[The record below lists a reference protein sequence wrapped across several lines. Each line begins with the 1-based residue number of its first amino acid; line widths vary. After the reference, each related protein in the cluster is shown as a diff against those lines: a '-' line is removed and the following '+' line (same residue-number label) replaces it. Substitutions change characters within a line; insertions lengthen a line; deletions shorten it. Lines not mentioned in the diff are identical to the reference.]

1 MKNHYLSIIVLLIAG
16 AFLTISC
23 DGQGSK
29 NSGTADYN
37 TVPLPNEIAT
47 AEGDAFV
54 LSKSTLVTYPAENEK
69 MQRNAEF
76 LAEFLELS
84 CGIKPNVAAETSEAE
99 AGEAEAGEAEAG
111 KTEANKSEAAKAAKG
126 NIIVLSVGLQ
136 HDNPE
141 AYRIEVDAQ
150 SIRVSGASEAAVF
163 FAIQTLRKA
172 TPVGNYRSVN
182 FAPVIINDAPRFG
195 HRGMMLDVSRHFQ
208 PVSFVKKFIDLLA
221 LHNLNRFH
229 WHLTEDQG
237 WRIEIES
244 YPKLTEIGAYRDGT
258 VIGRNTGEYDTIRH
272 GGFYTKEELREV
284 VAYAAER
291 YITIIPEVDLPGH
304 MRAALAAY
312 PELGCTGGPYEVA
325 REWGVFEDVL
335 CPGNEETFTFLE
347 AVLTEVMEI
356 FPSEYI
362 HIGGDEAPKVR
373 WEQCPRC
380 QARIKELGLK
390 DRDGH
395 KAEHYLQSYVTARVE
410 KFLNEHGRRIIGWD
424 EILEGEL
431 APNATVMSW
440 RGMGGGIQAAQ
451 MGHDVIM
458 TPTTYCYFDY
468 YQSRD
473 TGQEPLAIGG
483 YVPLSLVYSFE
494 PVPETLTEEE
504 KTHILGA
511 QANLWTE
518 YIKTPEHV
526 EYMTLPRL
534 AAMCEVQ
541 WLQPEKKDYDQFL
554 GRLARLFP
562 LYDKLGYNYATHLFN
577 VDAKLTANFNT
588 NALDVEFTT
597 IDNAPVYYTLDGT
610 EPNKSSLPYE
620 HKFSISEDAEL
631 RAIAIRDG
639 KESKMFSETIQV
651 NKASFKPIELLTSP
665 DPNYMYGGAG
675 MLVDALQG
683 QNTNYRTGRWI
694 GFQGNDLVAVI
705 DMLQPTEIS
714 SLTVRNAVV
723 TGDWIFDASRIALEA
738 SEDGTT
744 YTLVAEEAITDEHSD
759 HWADIVVHSLSFEP
773 AAARYFKVTMQPTLM
788 PKWHPG
794 SGKNAFIFIDEIQL
808 D

>member
-1 MKNHYLSIIVLLIAG
+1 MKKNYLSIIVLLVAG
-16 AFLTISC
+16 AFLTVSC

-29 NSGTADYN
+29 NRGTSNYN
-37 TVPLPNEIAT
+37 TVPLPNEIT
-47 AEGDAFV
+47 VAEGEPFV
-54 LSKSTLVTYPAENEK
+54 LSKSTLVTYPAGNEK

-84 CGIKPNVAAETSEAE
+84 CGIKPTVGAEMAE
-99 AGEAEAGEAEAG
+99 ADVDGAKTGEGETGGAKSA
-111 KTEANKSEAAKAAKG
+111 KTAKG
-126 NIIVLSVGLQ
+126 NTIALSVGLQ
-136 HDNPE
+136 HEKNE

-150 SIRVSGASEAAVF
+150 SIRVDGASEAAVF
-163 FAIQTLRKA
+163 YAIQTLRKA
-172 TPVGNYRSVN
+172 MPVGNYRSVS
-182 FAPVIINDAPRFG
+182 FAPVTINDAPRFG

-208 PVSFVKKFIDLLA
+208 PVSFVKKFVDLLA

-284 VAYAAER
+284 VDYAAER
-291 YITIIPEVDLPGH
+291 YITVIPEVDLPGH
-304 MRAALAAY
+304 MLAALTAY

-325 REWGVFEDVL
+325 REWGVFDDVL
-335 CPGNEETFTFLE
+335 CPGNEATFTFLE

-380 QARIKELGLK
+380 QARIKELGLR

-395 KAEHYLQSYVTARVE
+395 TAEHYLQSYVTTRVE
-410 KFLNEHGRRIIGWD
+410 KFLNEQGRRIIGWD

-473 TGQEPLAIGG
+473 TEREPLAIGG

-494 PVPETLTEEE
+494 PVPEALAEEE
-504 KTHILGA
+504 QKHILGA

-534 AAMCEVQ
+534 DAMCEVQ
-541 WLQPEKKDYDQFL
+541 WVEPGNKDYDQFL
-554 GRLARLFP
+554 ERLSRMFP
-562 LYDKLGYNYATHLFN
+562 LYDKLGYNYATHLFD

-597 IDNAPVYYTLDGT
+597 IDDAPVYYTLDGT
-610 EPNKSSLPYE
+610 EPNQSSLPYE

-631 RAIAIRDG
+631 KAIAIRDG
-639 KESKMFSETIQV
+639 KGSRVFNETIRV
-651 NKASFKPIELLTSP
+651 SKSSFKPVELLTSP
-665 DPNYMYGGAG
+665 ASNYEYEGAG

-683 QNTNYRTGRWI
+683 NSTNYRTGRWI
-694 GFQGNDLVAVI
+694 GFQGSDLVAVI
-705 DMLQPTEIS
+705 DMLQSTEVS

-723 TGDWIFDASRIALEA
+723 TGDWIFDASKIVLEA
-738 SEDGTT
+738 SDDGSS
-744 YTLVAEEAITDEHSD
+744 YTLVTEETVVDVHTS
-759 HWADIVVHSLSFEP
+759 HWADISVHSLSFEP
-773 AAARYFKVTMQPTLM
+773 TAARYFKVTVQPTTM
-788 PKWHPG
+788 PAWHPG
-794 SGKNAFIFIDEIQL
+794 SGNKAFIFVDEIQL
-808 D
+808 N